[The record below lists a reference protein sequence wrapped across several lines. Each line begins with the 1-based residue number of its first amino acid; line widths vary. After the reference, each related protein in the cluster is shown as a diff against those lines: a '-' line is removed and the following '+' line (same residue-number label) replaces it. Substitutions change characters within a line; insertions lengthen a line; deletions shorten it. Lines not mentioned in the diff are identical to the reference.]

1 MDSLLPVIV
10 LIVGGVIGGYV
21 GFVMGR
27 NSAKGGADAMVA
39 DLSARLQEQ
48 KVAQEARVTELQE
61 SEKKLTDT
69 FEALSS
75 KALRHNNES
84 FLSLAKQAL
93 ETQHEAAKGD
103 LEKRQQAI
111 GELVDPVRKS
121 LDKVEGR
128 IGEIEKLR
136 EGAYAELREQ
146 LTNQA
151 RTVGELNARTH
162 DLVGALKSPVARGRW
177 GEIAL
182 RKVVE
187 MAGMLNYCD
196 FSEQESNDSEE
207 GRKRPDMVVKLPA
220 GRQIIVDSKVPLSAY
235 MEAQEVEDT
244 DQRAALMAEH
254 AKAVRS
260 RAQELGQKKYWEQ
273 FDDSPEFV
281 VMFLPGENFFSAA
294 LASDPSLIEESFNNK
309 VIIATPTT
317 LISLLRAVFY
327 GWRQESLAENAREVS
342 ELGKELHKRVGVMAD
357 HFTSVGK
364 NLDNAVGAYNKTV
377 SSLESRVLSTSR
389 KFEELNVA
397 DSDKKNEPKSIETVA
412 KKLTAPELTPEDS
425 EDY

>member
-10 LIVGGVIGGYV
+10 LIVGGAIGGYV

-27 NSAKGGADAMVA
+27 NSAKGGADAMRA
-39 DLSARLQEQ
+39 DLSARLEEQ
-48 KVAQEARVTELQE
+48 RIAHESRVTELQE
-61 SEKKLTDT
+61 SEKKLADT

-146 LTNQA
+146 LTTQA
-151 RTVGELNARTH
+151 RTVSELNTRTTE
-162 DLVGALKSPVARGRW
+162 LVGALKSPIARGRW

-182 RKVVE
+182 KRVVE
-187 MAGMLNYCD
+187 MAGMLNHCD
-196 FSEQESNDSEE
+196 FSEQESSDTDE
-207 GRKRPDMVVKLPA
+207 GRKRPDMVVHLPA
-220 GRQIIVDSKVPLSAY
+220 GRRIVVDSKVPLSSY

-244 DQRAALMAEH
+244 DQRAALMVEH

-294 LASDPSLIEESFNNK
+294 LESDPSLIEESFNNK

-317 LISLLRAVFY
+317 LISLLRAVYY

-342 ELGKELHKRVGVMAD
+342 DLGKELHKRVGVMAD
-357 HFTSVGK
+357 HFANVGK
-364 NLDNAVGAYNKTV
+364 NLDSAVGAYNKTV

-397 DSDKKNEPKSIETVA
+397 DSDKKNEPKSIETAA
-412 KKLTAPELTPEDS
+412 KKLTAPELTKDDS